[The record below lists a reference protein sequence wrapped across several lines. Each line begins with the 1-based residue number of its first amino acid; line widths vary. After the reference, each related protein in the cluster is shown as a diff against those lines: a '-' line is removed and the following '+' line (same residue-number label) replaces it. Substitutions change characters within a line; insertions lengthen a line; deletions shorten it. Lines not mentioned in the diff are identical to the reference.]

1 MIPITKRTP
10 KQFMTTSPCISVVA
24 PPYTNPI
31 FQAGEMFNG
40 RLIPSEFVHFP
51 VTIDQFSPCRGC
63 GSPLFGP
70 FLQRFPLHA
79 ISHLENS
86 LIGGAQNE
94 EIQYETMAL
103 SGELFICH
111 IGKGSWKWWFTM
123 ALGTQFGE
131 MHTASNRTA
140 SGFGIH
146 PVGWKSVVIPSHD
159 R

>member
-10 KQFMTTSPCISVVA
+10 KQFMTTSPCISMVA

-40 RLIPSEFVHFP
+40 RLIPTEFVHFP
-51 VTIDQFSPCRGC
+51 VTTGQFSPCRGC

-103 SGELFICH
+103 SGEFFICH
-111 IGKGSWKWWFTM
+111 IGKGS
-123 ALGTQFGE
+123 
-131 MHTASNRTA
+131 
-140 SGFGIH
+140 
-146 PVGWKSVVIPSHD
+146 
-159 R
+159 